1 MLHDENVFPDPGPF
15 KPERFLANPKHT
27 LFPDAAFG
35 LGRRVCPARYMARDA
50 LWIAIASILATF
62 NISKAR
68 DEEGN
73 ETEPTDEYTSG
84 FISCVSGI
92 HQQLTC

>member
-35 LGRRVCPARYMARDA
+35 FGRRICPARYMARNA

-73 ETEPTDEYTSG
+73 EIEPADEYTSG